1 MHRPCIRQAYN
12 KDNRQNMIKDKDL
25 HFRTSQQIKEFQ
37 EARMKETLSY
47 VAEHSP
53 FYKRLFAEH
62 NINIAEIET
71 IEDLQRIP
79 TTSKHNLQEH
89 NQDFLC
95 VPQVDVIDY
104 VTTSGTLGEP
114 VTFALTEGDLQ
125 RLSYNEASSF
135 SMAGCVKEDVMQL
148 MTTIDRR
155 FMAGLAYFMG
165 ARELGLGIVRVGN
178 GIPELQWDTIKRV
191 NSSVCMVVPSFLM
204 KMIEFAEK
212 NNIDYNAST
221 LKRAVCIGEA
231 LRTPDGE
238 LTTLGKRINEKWP
251 SLELYSTYAST
262 EMQSSFT
269 ECEMHN
275 GGHIPSDLI
284 IVELLDENNN
294 PVKDGEAGEV
304 TITTL
309 GVEGMPLVRF
319 KTGDICIRFSEP
331 CKCGRNSA
339 RLSSVLGRKG
349 QMIKFKGTTI
359 YPPSLFDILDNIPE
373 VDNYVVEVFTNSL
386 GTDQIQIRIGSNN
399 HSETFVKQIKDIFRS
414 KVRVAP
420 DIKFESAELISR
432 LQMPPMSR
440 KVVKFFDFR
449 HNN

>member
-1 MHRPCIRQAYN
+1 
-12 KDNRQNMIKDKDL
+12 MIKDRDL
-25 HFRTSQQIKEFQ
+25 HYRDLSDIKAFQ
-37 EARMKETLSY
+37 EARLKETLSY

-53 FYKRLFAEH
+53 FYKKMFAEH
-62 NINIAEIET
+62 NIDIDKINN
-71 IEDLQRIP
+71 IEDLHLLP
-79 TTSKHNLQEH
+79 TTTKQDLQMY
-89 NQDFLC
+89 NSDFLC
-95 VPQVDVIDY
+95 VDAVDVIDY

-114 VTFALTEGDLQ
+114 VTFALTENDLQ
-125 RLSYNEASSF
+125 RLAYNESSSF
-135 SMAGCVKEDVMQL
+135 HMAGCKKDDVMQL

-165 ARELGLGIVRVGN
+165 ARELGCAIVRVGN

-191 NSSVCMVVPSFLM
+191 KSTVGMVVPSFLI

-212 NNIDYNAST
+212 NGIDYNAST
-221 LKRAVCIGEA
+221 LKKAVCIGEA
-231 LRTPDGE
+231 LRTTDGE

-251 SLELYSTYAST
+251 TLELYSTYAST
-262 EMQSSFT
+262 EMQTSFT
-269 ECEMHN
+269 ECEMHQ

-294 PVKDGEAGEV
+294 VVKDGEPGEV
-304 TITTL
+304 TITTI

-319 KTGDICIRFSEP
+319 KTGDICIRYSEP
-331 CKCGRNSA
+331 CRCGRNSA

-359 YPPSLFDILDNIPE
+359 YPPVLFDILDNIPDVE
-373 VDNYVVEVFTNSL
+373 NYIVEVFTNSL
-386 GTDQIQIRIGSNN
+386 GTDQIQIRVGSKN
-399 HSETFVKQIKDIFRS
+399 HSDEFVKQIKDIFRS

-420 DIKFESAELISR
+420 DIKFESTELIAQ

-440 KVVKFFDFR
+440 KTIKFFDLR
-449 HNN
+449 NSNQ